1 MKESAK
7 SIIALVITLLIVAI
21 LSGCSSF
28 GGSKGSYGGAVGAT
42 DNVRQTP
49 SGML

>member
-7 SIIALVITLLIVAI
+7 SIAAVVITLLIVAV

-28 GGSKGSYGGAVGAT
+28 GGSKGSYGGAVGAF
-42 DNVRQTP
+42 DNARRTP
-49 SGML
+49 SGLL